1 MKILFAASE
10 AVPFVKTGGLGDVAG
25 ALPAELNKL
34 ENDTRVILPLY
45 GDIADKYRSTMSYI
59 GNIWVPL
66 AWRKQYCGVYE
77 QTLGGVKYYFL
88 DNEYYFKRSGLYGFY
103 DDGERFAFFSRAVLE
118 VLPLIEFFPDVLH
131 ANDWHTALISVYLDA
146 FYIQKEEYKNIKT
159 LYTIHNIEFQGKYGR
174 ELIGDVLGLPE
185 DKADIVDYAGGV
197 NYMKGAIESAN
208 AVNTVSKS
216 YAEEILDPFYAY
228 GLESILKER
237 QYKLHGVVNGID
249 TALFNPKKDKALFKN
264 YDKKDFSDKKEN
276 KKGLCEMLNIPY
288 SESTPV
294 IAMITRLTEQKGID
308 LVIRVIEDI
317 LARDVQLVVL
327 GTGDWRYET
336 KLRDVEQKYQSKM
349 RALITFSADLANKLY
364 ASCDMFLMPSK
375 FEPCGLSQMIAM
387 RYGSAPIV
395 RETGGLKDTVVPFDG
410 EKGTGFT
417 FYSYNA
423 YDMLGA
429 IDRALAVYRDKEK
442 WDKLVQNC
450 MKSDFSWKKS
460 AKEYLKIYKE
470 LTK

>member
-45 GDIADKYRSTMSYI
+45 GDIAEKFRTTMSFVGSI
-59 GNIWVPL
+59 NVPL
-66 AWRKQYCGVYE
+66 AWRSQYCGIFE
-77 QTLGGVKYYFL
+77 QIYGGVKYYFL

-118 VLPLIEFFPDVLH
+118 VLPVIDFFPDVLH
-131 ANDWHTALISVYLDA
+131 ANDWHTALIPVFLDS
-146 FYIQKEEYKNIKT
+146 FYIQRDGYKNIKT
-159 LYTIHNIEFQGKYGR
+159 LFTIHNIEFQGKYGK
-174 ELIGDVLGLPE
+174 ELISDVLGLKE
-185 DKADIVDYAGGV
+185 EKTSIVDYAGCV

-208 AVNTVSKS
+208 AVSTVSKS
-216 YAEEILDPFYAY
+216 YADEILDPFYSY
-228 GLESILKER
+228 GLEDILKDR
-237 QYKLHGVVNGID
+237 RYKLYGVVNGID
-249 TALFNPKKDKALFKN
+249 VNLFNPKKDKALFKN
-264 YDKKDFSDKKEN
+264 YDKKTFLDKKEN
-276 KKGLCEMLNIPY
+276 KKGLCEMLNITY
-288 SESTPV
+288 DENVPV
-294 IAMITRLTEQKGID
+294 IGMITRLTEQKGFD

-336 KLRDVEQKYQSKM
+336 KLRDVEQRYQNKM
-349 RALITFSADLANKLY
+349 RALITFSADLANKIY
-364 ASCDMFLMPSK
+364 AASDIFLMPSK

-387 RYGSAPIV
+387 RYGSVPIV
-395 RETGGLKDTVVPFDG
+395 RETGGLRDTVIPFDG
-410 EKGTGFT
+410 TKGTGFS
-417 FYSYNA
+417 FYAYNA
-423 YDMLGA
+423 YDMLA
-429 IDRALAVYRDKEK
+429 TIDNALALYQDKER
-442 WDKLVQNC
+442 WQKLAENG

-460 AKEYLKIYKE
+460 AKEYLAIYNQ